1 MEEGVHFTNYF
12 RQGGTVFVWSG
23 DFNMGSSLLVW
34 FCFFLFFSSGW
45 GNFWYITFFWKPLA
59 PLGNN
64 KWSLPLIA
72 ALARL
77 FFCWGGGRGVFEICF
92 GEYSQTNGI
101 SFGMGLIWL
110 ICCSFGQNKLPLR
123 NKTLDRKRSTPN
135 TQTRE
140 FAVNTQ
146 TRHRRRKRGG
156 GLGGLQFF
164 TLFIVMGAGTPLPN
178 LKKNK

>member
-1 MEEGVHFTNYF
+1 MIA
-12 RQGGTVFVWSG
+12 S
-23 DFNMGSSLLVW
+23 FNCSFSQA
-34 FCFFLFFSSGW
+34 FFL
-45 GNFWYITFFWKPLA
+45 
-59 PLGNN
+59 LGGG
-64 KWSLPLIA
+64 
-72 ALARL
+72 
-77 FFCWGGGRGVFEICF
+77 GGGRGVFEICF

-156 GLGGLQFF
+156 GDWGGFSSSHFL
-164 TLFIVMGAGTPLPN
+164 L
-178 LKKNK
+178 

>member
-1 MEEGVHFTNYF
+1 MIA
-12 RQGGTVFVWSG
+12 S
-23 DFNMGSSLLVW
+23 FNCSFSQA
-34 FCFFLFFSSGW
+34 FFL
-45 GNFWYITFFWKPLA
+45 
-59 PLGNN
+59 LG
-64 KWSLPLIA
+64 
-72 ALARL
+72 
-77 FFCWGGGRGVFEICF
+77 GGGRGVFEICF
-92 GEYSQTNGI
+92 GENYQTKGI

-156 GLGGLQFF
+156 GDWGGFSSSHFL
-164 TLFIVMGAGTPLPN
+164 L
-178 LKKNK
+178 